1 MNKKLKFFKFIT
13 NAVAFTSLTLSVF
26 GPLWHFQNTKINSD
40 FKLETRDIDLSNSKK
55 PVNFDDLVQ
64 IVSAKNQ
71 QNSLVINANI
81 KNTQTRLNK
90 TSTNP
95 DSPNLDDIQIQIN
108 QEGEVILNSASL
120 EFVNK
125 KAELYFEEGVPKL
138 KLEGYVFD
146 FRELQNQTRV
156 QKTFFFLFSIPFIVK
171 AAAAVVAAFAV
182 SAAAQPYMGTF
193 PNVAGVGAWY
203 GGGGSYYPSVGY
215 NPVYPSIG
223 YSPVYPSIGYS
234 PVSPPV
240 GYSPVH
246 APADNNPITERTES
260 SIVVDL
266 DKLPKAKGEPSI
278 KEIANTAALELSI
291 VKAKDKWKLRQY
303 TGIHPA
309 WFFNF
314 HNEKLEPHFVISKQ
328 AIPEPAAWL
337 LAVGSLLAQ
346 SELTKIIIKNLLPS
360 SIKDKMHEKDRE
372 NMDKKLNSPI
382 DFYSYNEPVMK
393 SLAEKTKYTAN
404 LIVRNRWSWDP
415 TNNLNKDIGFTKDR
429 FVVGEGLASDAI
441 DWTDPKNE
449 FDIDDPNT
457 NENTNENTNTN
468 KNKNKNIPSYVKIYF
483 PSYHVR
489 RARMIK
495 GKFDKKEFIPRE
507 KMLNVEKVH
516 FLYGNAIRFSNQGKK
531 TVN

>member
-1 MNKKLKFFKFIT
+1 MKKKLKLFKFIT
-13 NAVAFTSLTLSVF
+13 NIIAFSSLSLSVF
-26 GPLWHFQNTKINSD
+26 GPLWHFQNTKSYSD

-64 IVSAKNQ
+64 IISTKNQ

-81 KNTQTRLNK
+81 KKNKTHLNK
-90 TSTNP
+90 TSTNS
-95 DSPNLDDIQIQIN
+95 DSPNLDDIEIQIN

-156 QKTFFFLFSIPFIVK
+156 EKTFFFLLPFIPFISNAV
-171 AAAAVVAAFAV
+171 AAAIAAVAVSTAAAVAAE
-182 SAAAQPYMGTF
+182 TF
-193 PNVAGVGAWY
+193 PKVVDGVGRWFERSR
-203 GGGGSYYPSVGY
+203 SYSA
-215 NPVYPSIG
+215 PVDIS
-223 YSPVYPSIGYS
+223 S
-234 PVSPPV
+234 
-240 GYSPVH
+240 VH
-246 APADNNPITERTES
+246 APADDNPITSRTES

-278 KEIANTAALELSI
+278 KSIANTSILELSI
-291 VKAKDKWKLRQY
+291 IKAKDKEKLVNY

-314 HNEKLEPHFVISKQ
+314 HNEDLEPYFVISRQ
-328 AIPEPAAWL
+328 AIPEPAAWF

-346 SELTKIIIKNLLPS
+346 SELTKIIINNLLPS
-360 SIKDKMHEKDRE
+360 SVKNNKNVEDRKI
-372 NMDKKLNSPI
+372 MDKKLKSPI
-382 DFYSYNEPVMK
+382 DFYSYSRSVMEN
-393 SLAEKTKYTAN
+393 LAIKTKYTAN
-404 LIVRNRWSWDP
+404 LLVGNKGSRNP
-415 TNNLNKDIGFTKDR
+415 NYNLNKDIGFTNDR

-441 DWTDPKNE
+441 DWTDPKNAFNIE
-449 FDIDDPNT
+449 LNDK
-457 NENTNENTNTN
+457 
-468 KNKNKNIPSYVKIYF
+468 KNKKSYVKILF

-495 GKFDKKEFIPRE
+495 GKFEKKEFIPRE
-507 KMLNVEKVH
+507 KMLNIEKVH

>member
-1 MNKKLKFFKFIT
+1 MKKKLKLFKFIT
-13 NAVAFTSLTLSVF
+13 NIIAFSSLSLSVF
-26 GPLWHFQNTKINSD
+26 GPLWHFQNTKSYSD

-64 IVSAKNQ
+64 IVSTKNQ

-81 KNTQTRLNK
+81 KNAQTRLNK
-90 TSTNP
+90 TSINP
-95 DSPNLDDIQIQIN
+95 GSPNLDDIEIQIN
-108 QEGEVILNSASL
+108 QEGEVILNSTSL

-138 KLEGYVFD
+138 KFEGHVFD

-156 QKTFFFLFSIPFIVK
+156 EKTFFFLLPFIPFISNAV
-171 AAAAVVAAFAV
+171 AAAIAAVAVSTAAAVAV
-182 SAAAQPYMGTF
+182 ETIPKVVDDVGRWFGTRET
-193 PNVAGVGAWY
+193 
-203 GGGGSYYPSVGY
+203 YYSSDNY
-215 NPVYPSIG
+215 TPVP
-223 YSPVYPSIGYS
+223 
-234 PVSPPV
+234 
-240 GYSPVH
+240 
-246 APADNNPITERTES
+246 APADNNPVTWRTES

-278 KEIANTAALELSI
+278 KEIANTATLELSI
-291 VKAKDKWKLRQY
+291 VKAKEKEKLVNY

-314 HNEKLEPHFVISKQ
+314 HNKDLEPYFVISKQ

-346 SELTKIIIKNLLPS
+346 SELTKIIINNLLPS
-360 SIKDKMHEKDRE
+360 SVKDNKNVYDRE

-382 DFYSYNEPVMK
+382 DFYSYNRSVMEN
-393 SLAEKTKYTAN
+393 LAIKTKFTAN
-404 LIVRNRWSWDP
+404 LLVGNKGPRNP
-415 TNNLNKDIGFTKDR
+415 NYNLNKDIGFTNDR
-429 FVVGEGLASDAI
+429 FVVGKGLASDAI
-441 DWTDPKNE
+441 DWTNPKNA
-449 FDIDDPNT
+449 FNIDT
-457 NENTNENTNTN
+457 S
-468 KNKNKNIPSYVKIYF
+468 KNKNIPSYVKIYF

-495 GKFDKKEFIPRE
+495 GKFDKKDFIPRK

-516 FLYGNAIRFSNQGKK
+516 FLYGDAIRFSN
-531 TVN
+531 

>member
-1 MNKKLKFFKFIT
+1 MKKKLKFFKFIT
-13 NAVAFTSLTLSVF
+13 NILAFTSLTLSVF
-26 GPLWHFQNTKINSD
+26 GPLWHFQNTKSYSD

-55 PVNFDDLVQ
+55 PVNFDDLIQ

-71 QNSLVINANI
+71 ENLLVINANI

-90 TSTNP
+90 TSTNS

-120 EFVNK
+120 ELVNK

-146 FRELQNQTRV
+146 FRELKNQTRV
-156 QKTFFFLFSIPFIVK
+156 EKTIFQFLLPFIPFIAKV
-171 AAAAVVAAFAV
+171 AAATLVALAV
-182 SAAAQPYMGTF
+182 STPAAPAVGAF
-193 PNVAGVGAWY
+193 PNVAGVGTWY
-203 GGGGSYYPSVGY
+203 GGGSSYYPSVGY
-215 NPVYPSIG
+215 SPVYPSVG
-223 YSPVYPSIGYS
+223 YSPVYPS
-234 PVSPPV
+234 V
-240 GYSPVH
+240 GYSPVP
-246 APADNNPITERTES
+246 APANNNPITSPADNNPITQRTES

-278 KEIANTAALELSI
+278 KSIANTKALELSI
-291 VKAKDKWKLRQY
+291 VKAKDKEKLVKY

-314 HNEKLEPHFVISKQ
+314 HSEELEPYFVISEQ
-328 AIPEPAAWL
+328 AIPEPAAWF

-360 SIKDKMHEKDRE
+360 SIKDKMDKEDHKI
-372 NMDKKLNSPI
+372 MDKKLNSPI

-404 LIVRNRWSWDP
+404 LIVGNRWSRDP
-415 TNNLNKDIGFTKDR
+415 NNNLNKDIGFTKDH

-441 DWTDPKNE
+441 DWADPKNE
-449 FDIDDPNT
+449 FDIDKSKD
-457 NENTNENTNTN
+457 E
-468 KNKNKNIPSYVKIYF
+468 NIPSYVKIYF

-495 GKFDKKEFIPRE
+495 GKFAKREFIPRK
-507 KMLNVEKVH
+507 KMLNMEKVH
-516 FLYGNAIRFSNQGKK
+516 FLYGMPKKFNIQGKT

>member
-1 MNKKLKFFKFIT
+1 MKKKLKFFKFIT
-13 NAVAFTSLTLSVF
+13 NVVAFTSLTLSVF
-26 GPLWHFQNTKINSD
+26 GPLWHFQNTKNYSD

-64 IVSAKNQ
+64 IISTKNQ

-81 KNTQTRLNK
+81 KKSKTHLNK
-90 TSTNP
+90 TSTNS

-125 KAELYFEEGVPKL
+125 KAELYFEEGIPKL

-146 FRELQNQTRV
+146 FRELQKQTRV
-156 QKTFFFLFSIPFIVK
+156 EKTFFFLLPFIPFISNAV
-171 AAAAVVAAFAV
+171 AAAIAAVAVSTAAAVAV
-182 SAAAQPYMGTF
+182 ETF
-193 PNVAGVGAWY
+193 PKVVDDVGRWF
-203 GGGGSYYPSVGY
+203 GNRESYYSSDNY
-215 NPVYPSIG
+215 T
-223 YSPVYPSIGYS
+223 
-234 PVSPPV
+234 PVSVPV
-240 GYSPVH
+240 
-246 APADNNPITERTES
+246 DNNPITWTTES

-278 KEIANTAALELSI
+278 KEIANVAALELSI
-291 VKAKDKWKLRQY
+291 VKAKDKEKLRQY

-314 HNEKLEPHFVISKQ
+314 HSEELEPYFVISKQ

-337 LAVGSLLAQ
+337 WAVGSLLAQ
-346 SELTKIIIKNLLPS
+346 SELTKIIINSLLPS
-360 SIKDKMHEKDRE
+360 SVRDKMNKNKGDRKNME
-372 NMDKKLNSPI
+372 NKLNSPI

-404 LIVRNRWSWDP
+404 LIVANRWSWDP

-441 DWTDPKNE
+441 DWANPKNE
-449 FDIDDPNT
+449 FDIDDPNK
-457 NENTNENTNTN
+457 NT
-468 KNKNKNIPSYVKIYF
+468 NKNKNIPSYIKIYF

-489 RARMIK
+489 RARMIE
-495 GKFDKKEFIPRE
+495 GKFEENEFIPRK

-516 FLYGNAIRFSNQGKK
+516 FLYGEAIRFSNQGKK
-531 TVN
+531 TIN

>member
-1 MNKKLKFFKFIT
+1 MKKKLKLFKFIT
-13 NAVAFTSLTLSVF
+13 NIIAFSSLSLSVF
-26 GPLWHFQNTKINSD
+26 GPLWHFQNTKSYSD

-64 IVSAKNQ
+64 IISTKNQ

-81 KNTQTRLNK
+81 KKNKTHLNK
-90 TSTNP
+90 TSTNS
-95 DSPNLDDIQIQIN
+95 DSPNLDDIEIQIN

-156 QKTFFFLFSIPFIVK
+156 EKTFFFLLPFIPFISNAV
-171 AAAAVVAAFAV
+171 AAAIAAVAVSTAAAVAAE
-182 SAAAQPYMGTF
+182 TF
-193 PNVAGVGAWY
+193 PKVVDGVGRWFERSR
-203 GGGGSYYPSVGY
+203 SYSA
-215 NPVYPSIG
+215 PVDIS
-223 YSPVYPSIGYS
+223 S
-234 PVSPPV
+234 
-240 GYSPVH
+240 VH
-246 APADNNPITERTES
+246 APADDNPITSRTES

-278 KEIANTAALELSI
+278 KSIANTSILELSI
-291 VKAKDKWKLRQY
+291 IKAKDKEKLVNY

-314 HNEKLEPHFVISKQ
+314 HNEDLEPYFVISRQ
-328 AIPEPAAWL
+328 AIPEPAAWF

-346 SELTKIIIKNLLPS
+346 SELTKIIINNLLPS
-360 SIKDKMHEKDRE
+360 SVKNNKNVEDRKI
-372 NMDKKLNSPI
+372 MDKKLKSPI
-382 DFYSYNEPVMK
+382 DFYSYSRSVMEN
-393 SLAEKTKYTAN
+393 LAIKTKYTAN
-404 LIVRNRWSWDP
+404 LLVGNKGPRNP
-415 TNNLNKDIGFTKDR
+415 NYNLNKDIGFTNDR

-441 DWTDPKNE
+441 DWTDPKNAFNIE
-449 FDIDDPNT
+449 LNDK
-457 NENTNENTNTN
+457 
-468 KNKNKNIPSYVKIYF
+468 KNKKSYVKILF

-495 GKFDKKEFIPRE
+495 GKFEKKEFIPRE
-507 KMLNVEKVH
+507 KMLNIEKVH

>member
-1 MNKKLKFFKFIT
+1 MKKKLKFFKFIT
-13 NAVAFTSLTLSVF
+13 NIFAVTSLTLSVF
-26 GPLWHFQNTKINSD
+26 GPLWHFQNTKTYSD
-40 FKLETRDIDLSNSKK
+40 FKLETRDIELSNSKK
-55 PVNFDDLVQ
+55 PVNFDDLIQ
-64 IVSAKNQ
+64 IVLAKNQ
-71 QNSLVINANI
+71 ENSLVINANI
-81 KNTQTRLNK
+81 KNSQTRLNK
-90 TSTNP
+90 TSTNS

-120 EFVNK
+120 ELVNK

-146 FRELQNQTRV
+146 FRELKNQTRV
-156 QKTFFFLFSIPFIVK
+156 EKTILQFFLPFIPFIAK
-171 AAAAVVAAFAV
+171 AAAAVLAAFAV
-182 SAAAQPYMGTF
+182 SAAAQANMGTF

-215 NPVYPSIG
+215 SPAYPS
-223 YSPVYPSIGYS
+223 
-234 PVSPPV
+234 V
-240 GYSPVH
+240 GYSPV
-246 APADNNPITERTES
+246 PALANNNPVSEPANNNPITERTES

-278 KEIANTAALELSI
+278 KEIANIAALELSI
-291 VKAKDKWKLRQY
+291 VKAKEKEKLRQY

-314 HNEKLEPHFVISKQ
+314 HSEELEPYFVISKQ

-337 LAVGSLLAQ
+337 WAVGSLVAQ
-346 SELTKIIIKNLLPS
+346 LELTKIIINSLLPS
-360 SIKDKMHEKDRE
+360 SVRDKMNKNKGDRKNME
-372 NMDKKLNSPI
+372 NKLNSPI

-404 LIVRNRWSWDP
+404 LIVANRWSWDP

-441 DWTDPKNE
+441 DWANPKNE
-449 FDIDDPNT
+449 FDIDDPNK
-457 NENTNENTNTN
+457 NT
-468 KNKNKNIPSYVKIYF
+468 NKNIPSYIKIYF

-489 RARMIK
+489 RARMIE
-495 GKFDKKEFIPRE
+495 GKFEENEFIPRK

-516 FLYGNAIRFSNQGKK
+516 FLYGEAIRFSNQGKK
-531 TVN
+531 TIN

>member
-1 MNKKLKFFKFIT
+1 MKKKLKFFKFIT
-13 NAVAFTSLTLSVF
+13 NIFAFTSLTLSVF
-26 GPLWHFQNTKINSD
+26 GPLWHFQNTKSYSD
-40 FKLETRDIDLSNSKK
+40 FKLETRDINLSNSKK
-55 PVNFDDLVQ
+55 PVNFDDFVQ
-64 IVSAKNQ
+64 IVSTKNQ

-81 KNTQTRLNK
+81 KKAKTHLNK
-90 TSTNP
+90 TSTNS
-95 DSPNLDDIQIQIN
+95 DSPNLDDIEIQIN

-125 KAELYFEEGVPKL
+125 KAELYFEEGIPKL

-156 QKTFFFLFSIPFIVK
+156 EKTFFFLLPFIPFISNAIAAAITAV
-171 AAAAVVAAFAV
+171 AVTTAAAVAV
-182 SAAAQPYMGTF
+182 ETF
-193 PNVAGVGAWY
+193 PKIVDDVGRWF
-203 GGGGSYYPSVGY
+203 GNRESYYSSDNY
-215 NPVYPSIG
+215 T
-223 YSPVYPSIGYS
+223 
-234 PVSPPV
+234 PVSVPV
-240 GYSPVH
+240 
-246 APADNNPITERTES
+246 DNNPITRRTES

-278 KEIANTAALELSI
+278 KEIANIAALELSI
-291 VKAKDKWKLRQY
+291 IKAKDKWKLKQY

-314 HNEKLEPHFVISKQ
+314 HNEELEPYFVISEQ

-337 LAVGSLLAQ
+337 LAVGSLVAQ
-346 SELTKIIIKNLLPS
+346 SELTKIIINSLLPS
-360 SIKDKMHEKDRE
+360 SVKDKMNKNKGDRT
-372 NMDKKLNSPI
+372 NMDNKLNSPI

-404 LIVRNRWSWDP
+404 LIMGNRWSWNP

-429 FVVGEGLASDAI
+429 FVVGEGLARDAI

-457 NENTNENTNTN
+457 KTKTN
-468 KNKNKNIPSYVKIYF
+468 KNKNKNIPSYIKIYF

-489 RARMIK
+489 RARMIE
-495 GKFDKKEFIPRE
+495 GKFEDKEFIPRK

-516 FLYGNAIRFSNQGKK
+516 FLYGEAIRFSNQGKK
-531 TVN
+531 TIN

>member
-1 MNKKLKFFKFIT
+1 MKKKLKLFKFIT
-13 NAVAFTSLTLSVF
+13 NIIAFSSLSLSVF
-26 GPLWHFQNTKINSD
+26 GPLWHFQNTKSYSD

-64 IVSAKNQ
+64 IVSTKNQ

-81 KNTQTRLNK
+81 KNNQTRLNK
-90 TSTNP
+90 TSTNS
-95 DSPNLDDIQIQIN
+95 DSPNLDDIEIQIN

-146 FRELQNQTRV
+146 FRELQKQTRV
-156 QKTFFFLFSIPFIVK
+156 EKTFFFLLPFIPFISNAV
-171 AAAAVVAAFAV
+171 AAAIAAVAVSTAAAVAV
-182 SAAAQPYMGTF
+182 ETF
-193 PNVAGVGAWY
+193 PKVVDDVGRWF
-203 GGGGSYYPSVGY
+203 GTRESH
-215 NPVYPSIG
+215 
-223 YSPVYPSIGYS
+223 YSPAD
-234 PVSPPV
+234 
-240 GYSPVH
+240 YSPVH
-246 APADNNPITERTES
+246 EPANNNPVTWRTES

-266 DKLPKAKGEPSI
+266 DKLPKAEGEPSI
-278 KEIANTAALELSI
+278 KEIANTATLELSI

-346 SELTKIIIKNLLPS
+346 SELTKIIINNLLPS
-360 SIKDKMHEKDRE
+360 SVKNNKNVDDLKI
-372 NMDKKLNSPI
+372 MDKKLNSPI

-415 TNNLNKDIGFTKDR
+415 TNNLNKDIGFTKDH
-429 FVVGEGLASDAI
+429 FVVAEGLANDAI
-441 DWTDPKNE
+441 DWTNPKNA
-449 FDIDDPNT
+449 FDIYDT
-457 NENTNENTNTN
+457 SKNENENE
-468 KNKNKNIPSYVKIYF
+468 NIPSYVKIYF

-495 GKFDKKEFIPRE
+495 GKFGKREFIRRE

-516 FLYGNAIRFSNQGKK
+516 FLYGEAIRFSN
-531 TVN
+531 

>member
-1 MNKKLKFFKFIT
+1 M
-13 NAVAFTSLTLSVF
+13 
-26 GPLWHFQNTKINSD
+26 
-40 FKLETRDIDLSNSKK
+40 
-55 PVNFDDLVQ
+55 
-64 IVSAKNQ
+64 
-71 QNSLVINANI
+71 LVINANI

-90 TSTNP
+90 TSTNS
-95 DSPNLDDIQIQIN
+95 DYPNLDDIQIQIN

-120 EFVNK
+120 ELVNK

-146 FRELQNQTRV
+146 FRELKNQTRV
-156 QKTFFFLFSIPFIVK
+156 EKTILQFFLPFIPFIAK
-171 AAAAVVAAFAV
+171 AAAAVLAAFAV
-182 SAAAQPYMGTF
+182 SAAAQANMGTF

-215 NPVYPSIG
+215 SPVPAPANNNPVSE
-223 YSPVYPSIGYS
+223 
-234 PVSPPV
+234 
-240 GYSPVH
+240 
-246 APADNNPITERTES
+246 PANNSPITERTEN

-278 KEIANTAALELSI
+278 KEIANIAALELSI
-291 VKAKDKWKLRQY
+291 VKAKEKEKLRQY

-314 HNEKLEPHFVISKQ
+314 HSEELEPYFVISKQ

-337 LAVGSLLAQ
+337 WAVGSLVAQ
-346 SELTKIIIKNLLPS
+346 SKLTKIIINSLLPS
-360 SIKDKMHEKDRE
+360 SVRDKMNKNKGDRKNME
-372 NMDKKLNSPI
+372 NKLNSPI

-404 LIVRNRWSWDP
+404 LIVANRWSWDP

-441 DWTDPKNE
+441 DWANPKNE
-449 FDIDDPNT
+449 FDIDDPNK
-457 NENTNENTNTN
+457 NT
-468 KNKNKNIPSYVKIYF
+468 NKNIPSYIKIYF

-489 RARMIK
+489 RARMIE
-495 GKFDKKEFIPRE
+495 GKFEENEFIPRK

-516 FLYGNAIRFSNQGKK
+516 FLYGEAIRFSNQGKK
-531 TVN
+531 TIN

>member
-1 MNKKLKFFKFIT
+1 MKKKLKFFKFIT
-13 NAVAFTSLTLSVF
+13 NIFAVTSLTLSVF
-26 GPLWHFQNTKINSD
+26 GPLWHFQNTKSYSD

-64 IVSAKNQ
+64 IISTNNQ
-71 QNSLVINANI
+71 ENSLVINANI

-90 TSTNP
+90 TSTNS

-120 EFVNK
+120 ELVNK

-146 FRELQNQTRV
+146 FRELKNQTRV
-156 QKTFFFLFSIPFIVK
+156 EKTFLQFFLPFIPFIVK

-193 PNVAGVGAWY
+193 PNVAGVGTWY

-215 NPVYPSIG
+215 NPVYPS
-223 YSPVYPSIGYS
+223 
-234 PVSPPV
+234 V

-246 APADNNPITERTES
+246 APANNNPVSAPADNNPITERTES

-278 KEIANTAALELSI
+278 KEIANTATLELSI
-291 VKAKDKWKLRQY
+291 VKAKDKEKLRQY

-314 HNEKLEPHFVISKQ
+314 HNEELEPYFVISEQ
-328 AIPEPAAWL
+328 PIPEPAAWL
-337 LAVGSLLAQ
+337 WAVGSLVAQ
-346 SELTKIIIKNLLPS
+346 SELTKIIINSLLPS
-360 SIKDKMHEKDRE
+360 SVKDKMNKNKGDRT
-372 NMDKKLNSPI
+372 NMDNKLNSPI
-382 DFYSYNEPVMK
+382 DFYSYNRSVMEN
-393 SLAEKTKYTAN
+393 LAIKTKYTAN
-404 LIVRNRWSWDP
+404 LLVGNKGPRNP
-415 TNNLNKDIGFTKDR
+415 NYNLNNDIGFTNDR
-429 FVVGEGLASDAI
+429 FVVGKGLASDAI
-441 DWTDPKNE
+441 NWTDPKNA
-449 FDIDDPNT
+449 FDIDT
-457 NENTNENTNTN
+457 S
-468 KNKNKNIPSYVKIYF
+468 KNRNIPSYIKIYF

-489 RARMIK
+489 RVRMIGKKQK
-495 GKFDKKEFIPRE
+495 GIEKEFIPRE
-507 KMLNVEKVH
+507 EMLNVEKVH
-516 FLYGNAIRFSNQGKK
+516 FLYGEAIRFSNQVKK
-531 TVN
+531 TIN